1 MLEVKILENV
11 SIYGLSDY
19 LAERRLFEE
28 LKKENIYEDTFES
41 YSLFN
46 DNLKDYKETLEK
58 YSEYFLSAIAYF
70 ARMTT

>member
-46 DNLKDYKETLEK
+46 NNLKDYKETLEK
-58 YSEYFLSAIAYF
+58 YSEYFLSAISYF
-70 ARMTT
+70 TRMTT

>member
-1 MLEVKILENV
+1 MFLILFW
-11 SIYGLSDY
+11 GD
-19 LAERRLFEE
+19 
-28 LKKENIYEDTFES
+28 LKDTFES

>member
-58 YSEYFLSAIAYF
+58 YSEYFLSAITYF

>member
-1 MLEVKILENV
+1 MSEVKILEDVN
-11 SIYGLSDY
+11 IHGLSDY
-19 LAERRLFEE
+19 LAERKLFEE
-28 LKKENIYEDTFES
+28 LKKENIYQDNFES
-41 YSLFN
+41 YSLFI